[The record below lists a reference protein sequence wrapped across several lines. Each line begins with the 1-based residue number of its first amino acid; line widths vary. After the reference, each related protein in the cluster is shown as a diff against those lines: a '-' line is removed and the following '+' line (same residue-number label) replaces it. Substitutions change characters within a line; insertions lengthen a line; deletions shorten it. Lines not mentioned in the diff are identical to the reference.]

1 MFDTTL
7 KKEIRKKCL
16 PEPNPQ
22 KVSIPRFATI
32 MMVLEKVRDLYIGGG
47 TRVAMPPPPRFQSAC
62 HGSIQTTLYD
72 IS

>member
-47 TRVAMPPPPRFQSAC
+47 TRVAMPPPRFIDLWFCPPPQI
-62 HGSIQTTLYD
+62 SISL
-72 IS
+72 SW